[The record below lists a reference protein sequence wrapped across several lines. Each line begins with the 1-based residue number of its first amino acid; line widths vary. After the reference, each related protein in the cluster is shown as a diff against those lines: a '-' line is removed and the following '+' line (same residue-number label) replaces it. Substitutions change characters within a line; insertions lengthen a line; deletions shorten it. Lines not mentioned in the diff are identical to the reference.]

1 MHKKL
6 LPAILTILTIL
17 TAGPAAAESWLFVNG
32 HLLTM
37 NGDGVSRGKVLVEGE
52 RIVAV
57 GDIPDEAGKGAAVID
72 MAGGHLMPGFA
83 ELHAHVPR
91 PDRDPAYMEDVL
103 FLWAAHGITTAR
115 GMLGHA
121 THLAL
126 RDDIR
131 AHRAFGPRLIT
142 SGPSFNGNS
151 VSSPEE
157 AASMVREQHSAG
169 FDFLKIH
176 PGLTLAE
183 YGTMAE
189 TARDLGMPF
198 AGHIPVDVGLLR
210 ALEQGQ
216 ASIDHTDGFVHA
228 LVPELTPATPGFGSG
243 FGVGLIDRVDMDRLP
258 SLVEATR
265 QAGTW
270 IVPTETLLENF
281 AGDLDEMLG
290 RPEVRFIPPELLA
303 RYERAISQRED
314 DEAATRLL
322 DLRRFITL
330 ALHEGGVELLL
341 GSDSPQI
348 FNVPGFSIHRELQ
361 SMVAAGLSPLEAIA
375 IGTVSPARYFG
386 MENEFGRIAPG
397 LAADLVLLGGNP
409 LEDIRNTSDIRG
421 VMVRGRWLG
430 EEERQAGLADI
441 ARRYAE

>member
-1 MHKKL
+1 MKL
-6 LPAILTILTIL
+6 LPLILTILAA
-17 TAGPAAAESWLFVNG
+17 AGPAAAESRLFVNG

-37 NGDGVSRGKVLVEGE
+37 SGDGVSQGEVLVEGE
-52 RIVAV
+52 RIVVV
-57 GDIPDEAGKGAAVID
+57 GDIPANAKQGATVID
-72 MAGGHLMPGFA
+72 MHGGTLMPGLA

-91 PDRDPAYMEDVL
+91 PDRDPAYAREVL
-103 FLWAAHGITTAR
+103 FLWAAHGITTVR

-126 RDDIR
+126 REDIL

-142 SGPSFNGNS
+142 SGPSFNGGS
-151 VSSPEE
+151 VSSAEQAE
-157 AASMVREQHSAG
+157 AMVREQHAAG

-183 YGTMAE
+183 YDAMAE
-189 TARDLGMPF
+189 TARELGMEF
-198 AGHIPVDVGLLR
+198 AGHIPVDVGLIR
-210 ALEQGQ
+210 ALERGQ
-216 ASIDHTDGFVHA
+216 MSIDHTDGFVHA
-228 LVPELTPATPGFGSG
+228 LVPDLTPATPGFESG
-243 FGVGLIDRVDMDRLP
+243 FGVGLIDQVDLERLP
-258 SLVEATR
+258 SLVAATR

-281 AGDLDEMLG
+281 AGNLDEMLG
-290 RPEVRFIPPELLA
+290 RPEVRYIPPELLA
-303 RYERAISQRED
+303 RYERAISRRDND
-314 DEAATRLL
+314 DAASRLL
-322 DLRRFITL
+322 DLRRIITL

-375 IGTVSPARYFG
+375 IGTVSPARFFG

-397 LAADLVLLGGNP
+397 LAADLVLLGSDP

-430 EEERQAGLADI
+430 EKERQAGLADI
-441 ARRYAE
+441 AQRYAE